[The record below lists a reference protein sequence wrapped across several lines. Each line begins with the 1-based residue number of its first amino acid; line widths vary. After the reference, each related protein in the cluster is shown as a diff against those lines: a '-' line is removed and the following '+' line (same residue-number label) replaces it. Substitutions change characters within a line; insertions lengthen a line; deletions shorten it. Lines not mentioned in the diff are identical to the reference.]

1 MTFSTNM
8 KTFNNDAE
16 KFIKELERI
25 IMRSGFLINEKKTRL
40 CFKDSRQEVTGL
52 VVNKKINVKR
62 EYYRAIRA
70 MLSSLYKTGT
80 FTIEE
85 SEGKIS
91 QLEGRLSFIDQID
104 HYNNIH
110 NGATKSLNAREK
122 QYRDFLFYKHFYH
135 MDKPVVVTEG
145 KTDAR
150 YIRAALKKYYAEYP
164 ELIRKDEEGRF
175 EYKISFFKRTD
186 KISYLFGMAKD
197 GADSMTKIYNLYSGK
212 GGAPNL
218 YDKFHRICA
227 KSAQWPTM
235 LLFDNEMSGERKKQT
250 SVYKG
255 YKQDKIEM
263 RGDRAEMSDFPL
275 YLNTVAGGL
284 DRRDQTIGGFSF
296 VVKIYAL
303 PVVEIIG

>member
-1 MTFSTNM
+1 M

-110 NGATKSLNAREK
+110 NGATKSLNARKSSIEIFCFINISIIWTNQLLSQREK
-122 QYRDFLFYKHFYH
+122 Q
-135 MDKPVVVTEG
+135 
-145 KTDAR
+145 
-150 YIRAALKKYYAEYP
+150 
-164 ELIRKDEEGRF
+164 
-175 EYKISFFKRTD
+175 
-186 KISYLFGMAKD
+186 
-197 GADSMTKIYNLYSGK
+197 
-212 GGAPNL
+212 
-218 YDKFHRICA
+218 
-227 KSAQWPTM
+227 M
-235 LLFDNEMSGERKKQT
+235 LDILEQH
-250 SVYKG
+250 
-255 YKQDKIEM
+255 
-263 RGDRAEMSDFPL
+263 
-275 YLNTVAGGL
+275 
-284 DRRDQTIGGFSF
+284 
-296 VVKIYAL
+296 
-303 PVVEIIG
+303 